1 MSFLKV
7 LLGINEDK
15 SKKTPKPKT
24 KAQREKEKRDLERK
38 IGERAEEYGEE
49 E

>member
-1 MSFLKV
+1 MSLLKI

-24 KAQREKEKRDLERK
+24 KAQIEKEKRELERK
-38 IGERAEEYGEE
+38 MWEMAEEYVEE